1 MEILL
6 ITEYNLGD
14 SICLLSHG
22 NHYAL
27 IDVNCSQFVY
37 IFSHII
43 DRNFASLRLRLRR
56 LRFSL
61 RFWLFG

>member
-1 MEILL
+1 MEIPL
-6 ITEYNLGD
+6 ITEYNLAD

-43 DRNFASLRLRLRR
+43 LTLVF
-56 LRFSL
+56 
-61 RFWLFG
+61 